1 MGTRRSV
8 LSTMPGTQQ
17 RLHGCLRP
25 EREEEPPG
33 RRSLRAVCRWEG
45 SEDWKVSGW
54 LEGDHNNPAQG
65 SRGKGRNGPSER
77 PQEGSVD
84 QTQLPSGS
92 LSSVQVRP
100 MLGKSEEMVASGIKT
115 GERQGWFAGHIFWF
129 WILWENGIQTEHVR
143 PEP

>member
-1 MGTRRSV
+1 MDV
-8 LSTMPGTQQ
+8 
-17 RLHGCLRP
+17 C
-25 EREEEPPG
+25 G
-33 RRSLRAVCRWEG
+33 RRGRKSLLEGGLLGAVCRWEG

-100 MLGKSEEMVASGIKT
+100 TLGKSEEMVASRIKT

-129 WILWENGIQTEHVR
+129 WILWENGIRMEHVR
-143 PEP
+143 PAP